1 MRKLREWSLG
11 FFLTI
16 FFLSVVAG
24 GCATVSEQPTE
35 EDLKETQT
43 LTLCQALDT
52 FLEFFVL
59 GKKEAVFDQ
68 LLNDQPVFLFISPN
82 VAAEYDGK
90 NVIRLNLAQVDFD
103 FDDEAVDAEGFNTF
117 WSRWI
122 ITLVPFD
129 PALLEAYQNAV
140 TPAELDNLINLFQ
153 ENEDRVETQL
163 SGPFLNNGCE
173 WGNTDSL
180 GSQTLIYEEYG
191 IYDWD
196 FFPGEDR
203 LLGLIW
209 EDDGGINDDFIAF
222 FQISQDSGTVLLN
235 NPDFYRIEFDSL
247 TDVIF

>member
-1 MRKLREWSLG
+1 MRKLGACALG
-11 FFLTI
+11 CFFII
-16 FFLSVVAG
+16 FLLSVVVA

-43 LTLCQALDT
+43 LVLCEALDT
-52 FLEFFVL
+52 FLEFFIL
-59 GKKEAVFDQ
+59 GEKEAVFDQ

-82 VAAEYDGK
+82 VATDYDGK
-90 NVIRLNLAQVDFD
+90 NVIRLNLARVDFD
-103 FDDEAVDAEGFNTF
+103 FDDETVDAEGFNTF

-129 PALLEAYQNAV
+129 PTLLEAYQNAV
-140 TPAELDNLINLFQ
+140 TPDDLDHLIGLFQ

-196 FFPGEDR
+196 FFPNQDR
-203 LLGLIW
+203 LLGIIW
-209 EDDGGINDDFIAF
+209 EDDGGMNDDFITF
-222 FQISQDSGTVLLN
+222 FEISTDSGMVVLDS
-235 NPDFYRIEFDSL
+235 PEFYHIEFDAL
-247 TDVIF
+247 TDVII